1 MTTTPAPRGPLA
13 GYRRKLGSETF
24 AGMVLLGGAV
34 VALAWA
40 NSPWRET
47 YAALSAVTIGPES
60 LGLSLSLSTWAAD
73 GLLALFFFVVG
84 LELKNEFVN
93 GSLHN
98 LRRAAVP
105 VIAAV
110 CGMLGPAA
118 VYLLVQWVSG
128 AEVWQGWA
136 IPVATDIAFAV
147 ALLGIFGRSFPPALR
162 TFLLTLAVVDDLLG
176 ITIIAVAFTDHVSI
190 LLLLASL
197 ATIAVFALLLRARI
211 VHWWVLVPLAVLAW
225 ALMHAAGVHATVAGV
240 LLGLVVPA
248 TTRPQEAMPLVDRF
262 ASRIDWISAGFVL
275 PIFAF
280 FAAGINI
287 VDAGGLGSVLTDP
300 VSVGVTLALPL
311 GKFIGIWG
319 GTALLVAFTPL
330 LLGDG
335 LRLRD
340 LPGMTLLAG
349 VGFTVSLLIA
359 QLSFDPTAVEGEHA
373 RIGVILGSVLAAALG
388 AIVLKAT
395 GRRHASRSM

>member
-128 AEVWQGWA
+128 AQVWQGWA

-211 VHWWVLVPLAVLAW
+211 MHWWVLVPLAVLAW

-300 VSVGVTLALPL
+300 VSVGVSLALPL